1 MSETP
6 DPRFCICVSIPPES
20 SPEQVREVMT
30 GLLDCYFGEGGNP
43 GDNPIP
49 LVAIPLVLKSVDVL
63 LESGLVEE
71 AGKLVKRLIEEK
83 VREG

>member
-20 SPEQVREVMT
+20 FLEQVREVMT

-49 LVAIPLVLKSVDVL
+49 LVAVPIALKSIDL
-63 LESGLVEE
+63 LLRSGLVEE
-71 AGKLVKRLIEEK
+71 AGKLVKSLIEERSK
-83 VREG
+83 A